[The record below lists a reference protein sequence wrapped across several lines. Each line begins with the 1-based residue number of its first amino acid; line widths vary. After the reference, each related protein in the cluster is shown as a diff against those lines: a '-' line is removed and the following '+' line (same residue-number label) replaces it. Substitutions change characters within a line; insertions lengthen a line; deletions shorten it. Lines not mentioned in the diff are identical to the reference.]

1 VTAYFNPCD
10 YATKATN
17 LRRFTESVRAQGLQL
32 LIVELAG
39 GSQPFA
45 VTDDL
50 ADRILRVRSDAVLWH
65 KERLLNLALR
75 ELPAECDKVSWL
87 DADVEFENADWVAQT
102 CDLLDRYVVVQPF
115 STACWLRRGEDSA
128 PPEAFSPGV
137 GEGRWLH
144 SIAYTMARKSDP
156 LKALGNYFA
165 HGHTGFAWAARRE
178 LLEQHGFYDRLILG
192 GGDVAM
198 ARALFSPEAVD
209 DALYS
214 PRLAADLDVW
224 RRALYRD
231 VRGSVGCV
239 GGRVVH
245 RWHGNAAARRYQ
257 DRLAILRAFAFD
269 PRADVV
275 EDSNGCLAWA
285 SDKPEL
291 RRLTQAYF
299 NERNEDG

>member
-1 VTAYFNPCD
+1 
-10 YATKATN
+10 
-17 LRRFTESVRAQGLQL
+17 
-32 LIVELAG
+32 
-39 GSQPFA
+39 
-45 VTDDL
+45 
-50 ADRILRVRSDAVLWH
+50 
-65 KERLLNLALR
+65 
-75 ELPAECDKVSWL
+75 
-87 DADVEFENADWVAQT
+87 
-102 CDLLDRYVVVQPF
+102 
-115 STACWLRRGEDSA
+115 
-128 PPEAFSPGV
+128 
-137 GEGRWLH
+137 
-144 SIAYTMARKSDP
+144 MARKSDP

-178 LLEQHGFYDRLILG
+178 LLERHGFYDRLILG

-209 DALYS
+209 AALYS
-214 PRLAADLDVW
+214 PRLAADLDAW

-299 NERNEDG
+299 NERNEDGSCE